1 MENAGIVRNGER
13 VGFLIRNPAGNRY
26 GFIVYEN
33 GRAIKSL
40 LPNYTQVN
48 ALEKL
53 NEYLSVKKKGEEV
66 GNGV

>member
-40 LPNYTQVN
+40 LPNYTQKN
-48 ALEKL
+48 AMEKL
-53 NEYLSVKKKGEEV
+53 NAYLGTETEVKSA
-66 GNGV
+66 